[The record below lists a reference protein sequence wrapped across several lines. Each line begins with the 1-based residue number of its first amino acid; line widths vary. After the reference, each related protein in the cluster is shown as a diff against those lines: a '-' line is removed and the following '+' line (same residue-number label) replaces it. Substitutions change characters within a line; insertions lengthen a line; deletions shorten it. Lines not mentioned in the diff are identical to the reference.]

1 MLNQHKILRVLQLI
15 ALLKKSPA
23 KSIKNLASI
32 LSNTDRTIY
41 RYLDLIKELGFD
53 LQRDA
58 YNKYFIFGS
67 DTNTEMGFT
76 NEEAQFLTSLLK
88 TAGKNHI
95 LKDSILKKI
104 FLKSEIALNAEDL
117 LNAHLSKIVEDI
129 TKAIAGK
136 NQILLKKYHSANS
149 NLISDRLVEP
159 IRFTDNFS
167 SICAYE
173 VATGKNK
180 YFNIERISDVQLQST
195 NFKFEN
201 AHKFELPDP
210 FGFSDH
216 DGPKTPID
224 LRLNLRAYTLLKEE
238 FPLVAPYIKPEPKT
252 NTYRLVVSVNNITPV
267 KRFILGLQKDVE
279 VLSGEGLFVL
289 RN

>member
-1 MLNQHKILRVLQLI
+1 MHNQHKILRVLQLI

-23 KSIKNLASI
+23 KSIKNIASI

-41 RYLDLIKELGFD
+41 RYLDLIKALGFD

-58 YNKYFIFGS
+58 YNKYFIVCADGGA
-67 DTNTEMGFT
+67 DVGFT
-76 NEEAQFLTSLLK
+76 KEEAQYLTSLLK

-104 FLKSEIALNAEDL
+104 FLKSEIALNADDL
-117 LNAHLSKIVEDI
+117 LNAHLSKLYEDI
-129 TKAIAGK
+129 NRGMADKK
-136 NQILLKKYHSANS
+136 QIILKKYISANS

-159 IRFTDNFS
+159 IRFTENLT

-173 VATGKNK
+173 IASGKNK
-180 YFNIERISDVQLQST
+180 YFNIERISEVQLLNT

-201 AHKFELPDP
+201 LHKFELPDP

-216 DGPKTPID
+216 DGPKINID
-224 LRLNLRAYTLLKEE
+224 LRLNLRACTLLKEE
-238 FPLVAPYIKPEPKT
+238 FPLCAPFITHEPKT
-252 NTYRLVVSVNNITPV
+252 NTYRLLVAVNNTTPL

-279 VLSGEGLFVL
+279 VLGGKEYLG
-289 RN
+289 

>member
-15 ALLKKSPA
+15 ALLKKSPP
-23 KSIKNLASI
+23 KSIKNIATI

-58 YNKYFIFGS
+58 YNKYYIAGS
-67 DTNTEMGFT
+67 DTSSDLAFT
-76 NEEAQFLTSLLK
+76 KEEAKFLTTLLK
-88 TAGKNHI
+88 TAAKDHV
-95 LKDSILKKI
+95 LKDTILKKI
-104 FLKSEIALNAEDL
+104 ALKSEISLHAEDL
-117 LNAHLSKIVEDI
+117 LKAHLGKVVEDI
-129 TKAIAGK
+129 TKAISGK

-195 NFKFEN
+195 NFKFEK

-224 LRLNLRAYTLLKEE
+224 LRLNLRAYTLLNDL
-238 FPLVAPYIKPEPKT
+238 FPLVGPYIKPEPKT

-267 KRFILGLQKDVE
+267 KRFILGLQNDVE
-279 VLSGEGLFVL
+279 VLNGEGL
-289 RN
+289 

>member
-15 ALLKKSPA
+15 ALLKKSPP
-23 KSIKNLASI
+23 KSIKNIATILA
-32 LSNTDRTIY
+32 NTDRTIY

-58 YNKYFIFGS
+58 YNKYYIAGS
-67 DTNTEMGFT
+67 DTSSDLAFT
-76 NEEAQFLTSLLK
+76 KEEAKFLTTLLK
-88 TAGKNHI
+88 TAAKDHV
-95 LKDSILKKI
+95 LKDTILKKI
-104 FLKSEIALNAEDL
+104 ALKSEISLHAEDL
-117 LNAHLSKIVEDI
+117 LKAHLGKVVEDI
-129 TKAIAGK
+129 TKAIASK

-195 NFKFEN
+195 NFKFEK

-238 FPLVAPYIKPEPKT
+238 FPLVGPFIKPEPKT
-252 NTYRLVVSVNNITPV
+252 NTYRLLVSVNNITPV
-267 KRFILGLQKDVE
+267 KRFILGLQNDVE
-279 VLSGEGLFVL
+279 VISGEGL
-289 RN
+289 

>member
-15 ALLKKSPA
+15 ALLKKSPP
-23 KSIKNLASI
+23 KSIKNIATI

-58 YNKYFIFGS
+58 YNKYYIAGS
-67 DTNTEMGFT
+67 DTSSDLAFT
-76 NEEAQFLTSLLK
+76 KEEAKFLTTLLK
-88 TAGKNHI
+88 TAAKDHV
-95 LKDSILKKI
+95 LKDTILKKI
-104 FLKSEIALNAEDL
+104 ALKSEISLHAEDL
-117 LNAHLSKIVEDI
+117 LKAHLGKVVEDI
-129 TKAIAGK
+129 TKAISGK

-195 NFKFEN
+195 NFKFEK

-238 FPLVAPYIKPEPKT
+238 FPLVVPFIKPESKT
-252 NTYRLVVSVNNITPV
+252 NTYRLLVSVNNITPV
-267 KRFILGLQKDVE
+267 KRFILGLQNDVE
-279 VLSGEGLFVL
+279 VLSGEGL
-289 RN
+289 